1 MEIIIKTEGS
11 DAVTAYLSTIAE
23 RTRNMRPI
31 MKAIGERV
39 AEQTKMRF
47 QHGGPAPD
55 GTPWKAP
62 VSPNPKRL
70 RTLTVSGHLRD
81 SIRYQLHGKNAVAIG
96 TNKDYAAINQ
106 FGGTTSAH
114 DIFPT
119 RKKALKTPFG
129 LFKKVRHPGSD
140 IPARP
145 FLGLSKENSDE
156 IIGIINEY
164 IIGR

>member
-1 MEIIIKTEGS
+1 MEIVIKTEGA
-11 DAVTAYLSTIAE
+11 DAITAYLSTIAE

-55 GTPWKAP
+55 GTPWKPP

-81 SIRYQLHGKNAVAIG
+81 SIRYQLIGNDSVAVG
-96 TNKDYAAINQ
+96 TNKIYAAIHQ
-106 FGGTTSAH
+106 LGGRTSAH
-114 DIFPT
+114 DIFPI

-129 LFKKVRHPGSD
+129 LFKKVRHPGSN

-145 FLGLSKENSDE
+145 FLGLSSENSSEIVE
-156 IIGIINEY
+156 IINDWIMGK
-164 IIGR
+164 